1 MVPTSQV
8 ALAILLLAIA
18 PGYITAAAWARART
32 WRGPA
37 SDLRT
42 IIQALVLSA
51 VVQAVLSPL
60 TVLWI
65 LPVRATLVTHPWR
78 VAIWIIL
85 AVLVVPI
92 VLGLGGARITDAVFN
107 PSEVEVKTPAAR
119 FVNKIVPAS
128 TPPTAWD
135 WLFTADRTPE
145 SGFMIID
152 FVDGSRIA
160 GAFAKA
166 SLALTSPEVHGIFL
180 EQEWLLN
187 REGDIEGP
195 VPGSAGLLIPV
206 ADQIRWMRILE
217 ADETTE
223 TDKDGE
229 P

>member
-1 MVPTSQV
+1 
-8 ALAILLLAIA
+8 LLAIA

-32 WRGPA
+32 WKGPS

-51 VVQAVLSPL
+51 VVQAVVSPL

-85 AVLVVPI
+85 CVLVVPV
-92 VLGLGGARITDAVFN
+92 VLGLGSARVTDKIFN
-107 PSEVEVKTPAAR
+107 PSEVVVKTGLSK
-119 FVNKIVPAS
+119 FLNKIVPAS
-128 TPPTAWD
+128 TPPTVWD
-135 WLFTADRTPE
+135 WLFTADRVPE

-152 FVDGSRIA
+152 FADGARVA
-160 GAFAKA
+160 GAFAQD
-166 SLALTSPEVHGIFL
+166 SMALTSPEAHGLFL

-187 REGDIEGP
+187 EQGDIEAEL
-195 VPGSAGLLIPV
+195 PGSGGLLLPR
-206 ADQIRWMRILE
+206 ADEIRWVRILKATE
-217 ADETTE
+217 PKDEDE
-223 TDKDGE
+223 EGS